1 MAESR
6 RAAALNLSR
15 SFSAASSAAAAAPVV
30 MGTPPGPTGWRNDPD
45 FASYSR
51 HPESGRRSLHVL
63 GEGTSGAGRSFGST
77 FDFEGSATL
86 AWSARP
92 DRAGAIGASVSRIQV
107 VNSLR
112 TTVRYRGSRRMVS
125 IRVCV
130 RCDALSGRAKTRETR
145 KFCRETWPSCH
156 LSRCLSLVFS
166 VIRFFQPFGQAEET
180 REMEVLENLVLERE
194 LREDPRKKKFHD
206 EEKPRFPQPC
216 FARAVLRNDNNEIT
230 RAFGGTPSPV
240 ST

>member
-1 MAESR
+1 
-6 RAAALNLSR
+6 
-15 SFSAASSAAAAAPVV
+15 
-30 MGTPPGPTGWRNDPD
+30 
-45 FASYSR
+45 
-51 HPESGRRSLHVL
+51 
-63 GEGTSGAGRSFGST
+63 
-77 FDFEGSATL
+77 
-86 AWSARP
+86 
-92 DRAGAIGASVSRIQV
+92 
-107 VNSLR
+107 
-112 TTVRYRGSRRMVS
+112 MVS

-156 LSRCLSLVFS
+156 ISRCLSLVFS

-180 REMEVLENLVLERE
+180 REMEVLENLVPKRE
-194 LREDPRKKKFHD
+194 LREDPRKKNSMMR
-206 EEKPRFPQPC
+206 EAEIPQPC